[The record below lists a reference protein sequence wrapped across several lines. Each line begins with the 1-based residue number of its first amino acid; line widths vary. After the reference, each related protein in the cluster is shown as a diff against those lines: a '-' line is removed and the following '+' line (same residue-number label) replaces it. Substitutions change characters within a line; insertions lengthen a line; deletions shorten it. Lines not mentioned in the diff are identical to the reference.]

1 MIEIL
6 YNIVEGSIQ
15 RGLELSALIL
25 SIVNATILIWYFL
38 RDKPKLVLNP
48 VHPEIYQWWF
58 RLPDRKYKGLSTRRF
73 GFLIYPGI
81 ANKGLR
87 KTTINEWRLELRLG
101 NFKKEE
107 FKPLNIPQP
116 QLKIGDQEKYFN
128 VLGQV
133 GIFSDG
139 KTEIDSGS
147 SISGMVFYTYECYG
161 HDSWNPKVQ
170 NNDTIKAKFR
180 VKEVFGNSTMKKLTL
195 RKKTIAEIEK
205 FIPNFQ
211 DFLNS
216 VDKLA

>member
-1 MIEIL
+1 MIEWL
-6 YNIVEGSIQ
+6 YNIVEGAFQ

-25 SIVNATILIWYFL
+25 SIVNAIILIWYFL
-38 RDKPKLVLNP
+38 RDKPKLNINP

-58 RLPDRKYKGLSTRRF
+58 SLPDKDYNGKPTRRF

-87 KTTINEWRLELRLG
+87 KTTIDEWRLVLRLG
-101 NFKKEE
+101 NFKKHEL
-107 FKPLNIPQP
+107 KPLNIPQP
-116 QLKIGDQEKYFN
+116 QLKIGNQEKFFN

-147 SISGMVFYTYECYG
+147 SISGLVFYTYECYG
-161 HDSWNPKVQ
+161 HESWNPKVQ
-170 NNDTIKAKFR
+170 KDDAIKVKFK
-180 VKEVFGNSTMKKLTL
+180 VKEVFGNVTKKNLYL
-195 RKKTIAEIEK
+195 RKKTIDEIEK

-211 DFLNS
+211 EFLNS
-216 VDKLA
+216 VDESA